1 VKFMPCCLAILLSL
15 TGCATRRADHF
26 YALSALP
33 GTPNASR
40 AVFSRQVT
48 MYITLPSSVDRGE
61 LILTSGGQV
70 TILEHERWASPLL
83 DQVTATLGQDLEARR
98 AELLVANRS
107 LEQSTVP
114 LSKISVEVVRVTA
127 QPGANVSL
135 ETRWRIVDSVTGNV
149 AVGREVFAAPMASD
163 DYAQVAAALSQC
175 LAQLADKLISLLPAA
190 QG

>member
-33 GTPNASR
+33 GTPNASH

-61 LILTSGGQV
+61 LILTTGGQV

-127 QPGANVSL
+127 QRGTKVSL